1 VVSGVTGNTG
11 SVVAQ
16 HLLDHGK
23 KVRVI
28 VRSEDKGKVWAEKGA
43 EIALADLTDVQALSK
58 ALSGA
63 EVAYLLNPP
72 SYNTKDMFSDAKVI
86 FESFKQAIEGSGLQ
100 RVVFLSSV
108 GSQHQEGTGN
118 IKTTHILESTLS
130 DLKIPTTFLRASWFM
145 ENWQQ
150 SAKYEAPKGQ
160 IYSFL
165 DPLDRKI
172 PMVSSIDI
180 GHTIAKLMLETW
192 SGKRIIN
199 LYGPEDYS
207 ANDVAHAFS
216 TILNRPVEAVIKPRS
231 TWESDISQHWHMPES
246 TARDFSEMFDGF
258 NNGLNSFEEHYPAI
272 RGEVTLQ
279 KALSAWC

>member
-100 RVVFLSSV
+100 RVVFFIFSRISTPGRHWKYQNYTYFRVNTFRFKDSHNFPQSV
-108 GSQHQEGTGN
+108 LVHGKLAAEC
-118 IKTTHILESTLS
+118 
-130 DLKIPTTFLRASWFM
+130 
-145 ENWQQ
+145 
-150 SAKYEAPKGQ
+150 Q
-160 IYSFL
+160 I
-165 DPLDRKI
+165 
-172 PMVSSIDI
+172 
-180 GHTIAKLMLETW
+180 
-192 SGKRIIN
+192 
-199 LYGPEDYS
+199 
-207 ANDVAHAFS
+207 
-216 TILNRPVEAVIKPRS
+216 
-231 TWESDISQHWHMPES
+231 
-246 TARDFSEMFDGF
+246 
-258 NNGLNSFEEHYPAI
+258 
-272 RGEVTLQ
+272 
-279 KALSAWC
+279 

>member
-1 VVSGVTGNTG
+1 
-11 SVVAQ
+11 
-16 HLLDHGK
+16 
-23 KVRVI
+23 
-28 VRSEDKGKVWAEKGA
+28 
-43 EIALADLTDVQALSK
+43 
-58 ALSGA
+58 
-63 EVAYLLNPP
+63 
-72 SYNTKDMFSDAKVI
+72 
-86 FESFKQAIEGSGLQ
+86 
-100 RVVFLSSV
+100 
-108 GSQHQEGTGN
+108 
-118 IKTTHILESTLS
+118 
-130 DLKIPTTFLRASWFM
+130 M

-180 GHTIAKLMLETW
+180 GHTIAKLMLEAW